1 MWKDIYKNGRFIKK
15 IFREG
20 RGPQEIINAVRVV
33 INKFTG
39 NMFVLQENG
48 YKLKEFDS
56 SGKHIKSY
64 SLPEQILYYFE
75 FIGKNRVI
83 YISHVRPTE
92 KVYNNFKLVNLK
104 TLKIEKEFDS
114 TDRDFVI
121 NGGIRF
127 ERKDGIIWTC
137 RGDEMRLVGYDLNRK
152 RDKIHKNR
160 GKI

>member
-1 MWKDIYKNGRFIKK
+1 
-15 IFREG
+15 
-20 RGPQEIINAVRVV
+20 
-33 INKFTG
+33 
-39 NMFVLQENG
+39 MFVLQENG

-127 ERKDGIIWTC
+127 ERKDGII
-137 RGDEMRLVGYDLNRK
+137 
-152 RDKIHKNR
+152 
-160 GKI
+160 